1 MFRVAQKR
9 ESKLWQR
16 IKKLKLDAQIFRI
29 ESNTINGIPDVYIL
43 YKGRTVWLE
52 LKSNDLKN
60 YGLSKW
66 QINWHLTHLKNGGTA
81 YILGTGVKHRALKLL
96 GVEGSGS
103 VGLVSVASDTE
114 AGLRKLILL
123 VSRAPSLTKQHWSGL
138 LQLRMLVKLTLLVS
152 PRLV

>member
-1 MFRVAQKR
+1 MGMGRSLVKLKLDLFHVAQKR

-43 YKGRTVWLE
+43 YKGRTIWIE

-66 QINWHLTHLKNGGTA
+66 QINWHLTHLRNGGTA
-81 YILGTGVKHRALKLL
+81 YILGSGVKHRALKLL
-96 GVEGSGS
+96 EIKGRGS
-103 VGLVSVASDTE
+103 VSLVSVASDTE
-114 AGLRKLILL
+114 AGLRKLILRAL
-123 VSRAPSLTKQHWSGL
+123 GPAASRT
-138 LQLRMLVKLTLLVS
+138 
-152 PRLV
+152 

>member
-1 MFRVAQKR
+1 MSKSH
-9 ESKLWQR
+9 ESKLWAR
-16 IKKLKLDAQIFRI
+16 IKNLNLPGHIFRI

-81 YILGTGVKHRALKLL
+81 YILGSGVKQRALKLL
-96 GVEGSGS
+96 EIKGRGA
-103 VGLVSVASDTE
+103 VGLVSVVSDTE
-114 AGLRKLILL
+114 AGLRKLIL
-123 VSRAPSLTKQHWSGL
+123 RALGAASF
-138 LQLRMLVKLTLLVS
+138 
-152 PRLV
+152 